1 MEKWLGVMGYALS
14 AAAYFFAFLLLIFT
28 QGRTKQRTL
37 LTIACL
43 LSMVWSFGFAFQAY
57 YAFTLPQWLA
67 LEALRNALW
76 VGILFYILEPKATLL
91 ATITGNKARLL
102 TTLLV
107 VAFISSELLLDPTSK
122 WYEIL
127 ILLHLSQSILVLFLV
142 EQLYRRTEQRHRWK
156 IKPLCL
162 GLAIIY
168 TYDLAFFS
176 DALLTQRVDI
186 NLLYARGWVSLVAV
200 PLILLTARRIQ
211 QWSIRIYVS
220 RDVVF
225 HSTLLIVSGIYL
237 ITMAM
242 TGYLIKYLGY
252 SWSNIAQYI
261 FLTLSCTIL
270 ASLFLSESLR
280 RQLKVFLVKHFYE
293 NKYDY
298 RDEWM
303 KFSTTLEKED
313 ESPYHLALA
322 SMMKPFGCE
331 QGILLEV
338 SNSLLIQRAS
348 IDLPHIEDNVVWSH
362 LARHAIEHEWI
373 IDIDEMRE
381 QTSTLPFNFNELK
394 VGHRHTIKYVV
405 PISEDDRFQG
415 VCLLSELKNSK
426 RLDFEDRDLMNVISK
441 QLLFFL
447 SLHMSN
453 IKLAENQQFSAFNQ
467 MSTFLVHDLK
477 NILAQLELL
486 SKNAHR
492 HRNNPDFIDDAF
504 ITIESATAR
513 LNKVVSHLRKHP
525 SQINMN
531 EKTDICEIIV
541 QACQE
546 RMNDVPKPSCDDNFN
561 SPVFINSDKDRMKN
575 VFLHLIQNSQDA
587 TDPDGW
593 VKVSRVDKDGYFGV
607 CIEDNGI
614 GMSQEFIAN
623 RLFKPFDTTKGN
635 AGMGIGA
642 YDAKKLVEQLNGYI
656 DVFSAEGLGSRFEVY
671 VPIEQE

>member
-28 QGRTKQRTL
+28 QGRTKQRTM

-43 LSMVWSFGFAFQAY
+43 LSMVWSFGFAFQTY

-76 VGILFYILEPKATLL
+76 IGILFYILEPKTTLL
-91 ATITGNKARLL
+91 ATITGSKARLL
-102 TTLLV
+102 TTILV
-107 VAFISSELLLDPTSK
+107 VAFLSSELLLGPSSK

-176 DALLTQRVDI
+176 DALLTHRVDI
-186 NLLYARGWVSLVAV
+186 NLLYGRGWVSLIAV

-225 HSTLLIVSGIYL
+225 HSTLLIVSGLYL

-331 QGILLEV
+331 QGILFEV
-338 SNSLLIQRAS
+338 TNASLIQKAN
-348 IDLPHIEDNVVWSH
+348 IDLPDLEDNVDWAD
-362 LARHAIEHEWI
+362 LAQHAIERDWI
-373 IDIDEMRE
+373 IDIDELRK
-381 QTSTLPFNFNELK
+381 QSSPIPFNLDKLNSK
-394 VGHRHTIKYVV
+394 NINSIKYIV
-405 PISEDDRFQG
+405 PIAEQGRFQG
-415 VCLLSELKNSK
+415 ICALSELKSTK
-426 RLDFEDRDLMNVISK
+426 HLDFEDRDLMNVISK

-447 SLHMSN
+447 SLHISN
-453 IKLAENQQFSAFNQ
+453 TKLAENQQFSAFNQ

-477 NILAQLELL
+477 NVLAQLELL
-486 SKNAHR
+486 AKNAQKHKS
-492 HRNNPDFIDDAF
+492 NPLFIDDAF

-525 SQINMN
+525 SQVTMN
-531 EKTDICEIIV
+531 EKTDLCKIIV

-546 RMNDVPKPSCDDNFN
+546 RMNDVPEPSCDEHFN
-561 SPVFINSDKDRMKN
+561 SPVFINSDKDRIKN

-587 TDPDGW
+587 TDSDGW

-642 YDAKKLVEQLNGYI
+642 YDAKKLIEQLNGYI
-656 DVFSAEGLGSRFEVY
+656 DVFSIEGVGSRFEVY
-671 VPIEQE
+671 IPVES